1 MKFNKQ
7 TAEADETDTMTACK
21 KHQDQPARGY
31 SECPGCEVESQR
43 AEIASLKAEILA
55 LRDSAA
61 LHTQLQRAAGGL
73 PAAYIIKV
81 VVERGGGSV
90 EVYCDGNKVVF
101 DAQGPLV
108 EQVSDAIE
116 LVATLD
122 EQGAAAAC
130 QPDEGSQADQ
140 AQR

>member
-1 MKFNKQ
+1 
-7 TAEADETDTMTACK
+7 MTACK
-21 KHQDQPARGY
+21 KHQDQPVRGY
-31 SECPGCEVESQR
+31 SACPGCEVESQR

-61 LHTQLQRAAGGL
+61 LHAQLQRAADGL
-73 PAAYIIKV
+73 PATYVIKV

-90 EVYCDGNKVVF
+90 EVYCNGNDVAF
-101 DAQGPLV
+101 DAEGPLA

-122 EQGAAAAC
+122 QQGAAAAYP
-130 QPDEGSQADQ
+130 PDEGSQVDQ